1 MKYTIAITGL
11 PRTGTTSLWRTYG
24 EHPEITRSRRKEPL
38 QTWNENSLDKYV
50 YYNYIIKKN
59 TKVLL
64 DGSTNII
71 TFKTELIKEVKQLSN
86 IERFCCIYTVRDPI
100 ERTLSQINNFL
111 RNYFRGN
118 LPKPNFLN
126 EDLSINYYHLNVF
139 FCYML
144 DEPSIIKN
152 LENAIGLENIF
163 FISINKIFID
173 QQRIFTA
180 LGIRS
185 NIQVEARKLN
195 RTVDLVPTL
204 KQLQI
209 LIKIKDW
216 VKENETRL
224 EEISKRSKEVIE
236 KKYLQGAYK

>member
-38 QTWNENSLDKYV
+38 QTWNENILDKYI
-50 YYNYIIKKN
+50 YYNYIIKEN

-71 TFKTELIKEVKQLSN
+71 TFKTELIKKVKQIPD

-100 ERTLSQINNFL
+100 ERTLSQVNNFL

-118 LPKPNFLN
+118 LPRPIFLN
-126 EDLSINYYHLNVF
+126 NDLTINEYHLNVF

-144 DEPSIIKN
+144 DEPNIIKN
-152 LENAIGLENIF
+152 LENIIGLENIF

-173 QQRIFTA
+173 QQRIFSA
-180 LGIRS
+180 LGIRN
-185 NIQVEARKLN
+185 NIQVESRKLN

-216 VKENETRL
+216 VKDNETRL
-224 EEISKRSKEVIE
+224 EEISKKSKDMIQE
-236 KKYLQGAYK
+236 KYLKELY